1 MIAERFVGGL
11 NVPTKL
17 GRLNATWPLATLTID
32 EHLVTLEPSVL
43 RHLIRARVSVAPTA
57 IKVAYKLKGRMM
69 TPGVGLDL
77 TDGRTLYFWTWA
89 NKDRVLDALSRQG
102 VRIDPLARRASAIWP
117 WRSPRRSDS

>member
-17 GRLNATWPLATLTID
+17 GRLNATWPLAALTID

-43 RHLIRARVSVAPTA
+43 CGVIRARVSVATTA
-57 IKVAYKLKGRMM
+57 IRVAYKLKGRMM
-69 TPGVGLDL
+69 TPGAGLDL

-89 NKDRVLDALSRQG
+89 NKDRVLEALSRQG

-117 WRSPRRSDS
+117 WRSPGRSDS